1 MNLCF
6 AYRTHCESFIFH
18 AGKLSTYPLRN
29 AQRNLNKILMGTD
42 NLPGSECSTQSSTM
56 VSSQEQ
62 TASTKSL
69 FELDSLINNVL
80 NGNESY
86 ASIENVTMQSSANT
100 KTAKEMSNMSSN
112 GKSARALKNDVELNE
127 YNGFPSCYAMRTQ
140 SQQQQQQQQQITEL
154 RSTSQSNQS
163 ATNDNGHLSKLF
175 AGDDSSMLLNNNNMK
190 SNQSSEQQTNHLPIT
205 PQPSRIRN
213 SLISDITFSPINGI
227 MSQDNASG
235 EFNNKIQNIFVHIF

>member
-1 MNLCF
+1 
-6 AYRTHCESFIFH
+6 
-18 AGKLSTYPLRN
+18 
-29 AQRNLNKILMGTD
+29 MGTD
-42 NLPGSECSTQSSTM
+42 DLPGSERSTHSSTV

-86 ASIENVTMQSSANT
+86 TPIENGIMQSSANPT
-100 KTAKEMSNMSSN
+100 MAKEMSNMTSN

-127 YNGFPSCYAMRTQ
+127 YNGFPSCYSMRTQ
-140 SQQQQQQQQQITEL
+140 SQQQHQQTAEL
-154 RSTSQSNQS
+154 RSAPQSNQS
-163 ATNDNGHLSKLF
+163 VTNDNEHLSKLF
-175 AGDDSSMLLNNNNMK
+175 TGDGSSMLLNNNNTK
-190 SNQSSEQQTNHLPIT
+190 SNQSPEQQTNHLPIT
-205 PQPSRIRN
+205 PQQSRIRN

-235 EFNNKIQNIFVHIF
+235 EFNNNNQNIYFYNKSWVNFKCTSISLMFARCMVETA